1 MKEQEAVVKQVKKEF
16 TSILTKIRENLKR
29 KKHCERQI
37 RSIYKSKSNLSSQE
51 TRQISSLLNDQ
62 EGFERALT
70 ELFASQTANIQRLKE
85 LNYYQF
91 VYLFDFLHRYLL
103 PSTGL
108 SISISIKFC

>member
-1 MKEQEAVVKQVKKEF
+1 MGRATAASKER
-16 TSILTKIRENLKR
+16 IYLHIDKIRENLK
-29 KKHCERQI
+29 
-37 RSIYKSKSNLSSQE
+37 SQK
-51 TRQISSLLNDQ
+51 TRRISSLLNDQ

-70 ELFASQTANIQRLKE
+70 ELFASQTVYIQRLKV

-91 VYLFDFLHRYLL
+91 VYLFVILHRYLL